1 MLIRFGAIGL
11 IVVLCAFAGSA
22 GLPLILERL
31 GTPYPIRL
39 YNTQA
44 LAAIVLEPDG
54 RIIIHMPAFLMH
66 YENADIISFLYL
78 HEVGHARLGHLLPA
92 GIRSAG
98 LMPLDSQEDI
108 RWALEF
114 HADQWAARRAIRA
127 GYDPVDGLTAIF
139 AHWGTDGGGTTHP
152 RDAER
157 IERVRQAAAAL
168 RR

>member
-11 IVVLCAFAGSA
+11 ILAMCAFAGSA
-22 GLPLILERL
+22 GLPVILDRL
-31 GTPYPIRL
+31 GTPYPVRV
-39 YNTQA
+39 YNTHA

-92 GIRSAG
+92 GTRSAG
-98 LMPLDSQEDI
+98 VMSLDSQEDM

-114 HADQWAARRAIRA
+114 DADLWAAQQAMRA
-127 GYDPVDGLTAIF
+127 GYDPVAGLTRIF
-139 AHWGTDGGGTTHP
+139 ALWGTDGGTTHP

-157 IERVRQAAAAL
+157 IERVRQAATMV
-168 RR
+168 RH

>member
-11 IVVLCAFAGSA
+11 IVVMCALAGSA
-22 GLPLILERL
+22 GLPVILARL

-66 YENADIISFLYL
+66 YENADVISFLYL

-92 GIRSAG
+92 GLRSAG
-98 LMPLDSQEDI
+98 LMSLGTEEDI

-114 HADQWAARRAIRA
+114 DADQWAARRALGV
-127 GYDPVDGLTAIF
+127 GYDPVNGIRAIF
-139 AHWGTDGGGTTHP
+139 ALWGTAGGTSHP

-157 IERVRQAAAAL
+157 IERVDRTAAEL

>member
-11 IVVLCAFAGSA
+11 IVASCAIAGSA
-22 GLPLILERL
+22 GLPVILERL
-31 GTPYPIRL
+31 GAPYPVRL

-54 RIIIHMPAFLMH
+54 RIIIHMPAFMMH
-66 YENADIISFLYL
+66 HENADIIAFLYL

-92 GIRSAG
+92 GTMSAG
-98 LMPLDSQEDI
+98 LMPLDQQEDV

-114 HADQWAARRAIRA
+114 DADLWAARRAMSA

-139 AHWGTDGGGTTHP
+139 ALWGTDGGTTHP

-157 IERVRQAAAAL
+157 IERVRQAATTL

>member
-11 IVVLCAFAGSA
+11 IVVICASAGSA
-22 GLPLILERL
+22 GLPVILDRL

-44 LAAIVLEPDG
+44 LAAVVLEPDG

-66 YENADIISFLYL
+66 YENADVIAFLYL

-92 GIRSAG
+92 GTRSAG
-98 LMPLDSQEDI
+98 LMSLDSQEDI

-114 HADQWAARRAIRA
+114 DADRWAAQRAMNA
-127 GYDPVDGLTAIF
+127 GYDPVDGLTSIF
-139 AHWGTDGGGTTHP
+139 ALWGTDGGTTHP

-157 IERVRQAAAAL
+157 IERVRQAAAPL